1 MTDTKQQDALS
12 DAERDASDT
21 AWMQAAL
28 VLADEAAAAG
38 EVPIGCVLVDAQSH
52 VVGRGRN
59 TREASHDP
67 TGHAEI
73 HALREASHIIGD
85 WRLEN
90 VTAYVTLEPCAM
102 CASAFVHARI
112 ARVVYGC
119 ADPKGG
125 AIDTL
130 FTIGQDARLN
140 HRFSVTRGVLE
151 VECADRLR
159 SFFARLRSLG
169 KK

>member
-1 MTDTKQQDALS
+1 MTEPKQPDALL
-12 DAERDASDT
+12 DAEREASDA

-28 VLADEAAAAG
+28 VLADEAAAVG
-38 EVPIGCVLVDAQSH
+38 EVPIGCVLINAQGH

-73 HALREASHIIGD
+73 HALREASHVIGD

-90 VTAYVTLEPCAM
+90 VTAFVTLEPCAM

-130 FTIGQDARLN
+130 FTIGQDPRLN
-140 HRFSVTRGVLE
+140 HRFDVTRGVLE
-151 VECADRLR
+151 NDCAERLR
-159 SFFARLRSLG
+159 SFFAHLRSLG